1 MHPFNRINIEQFTE
15 SYNEA
20 YSQTACRPAKPLVRV
35 HLRKAVNKAHCV
47 GVAFTSESE
56 DRPPPGAEEFFD
68 FSVAELGEV
77 VEDLVV
83 VLVLH
88 DNVLFSQESSCFVFL
103 SLLCALKLI
112 PA

>member
-1 MHPFNRINIEQFTE
+1 M
-15 SYNEA
+15 
-20 YSQTACRPAKPLVRV
+20 YSSDLLSLLSSVKWP
-35 HLRKAVNKAHCV
+35 
-47 GVAFTSESE
+47 G
-56 DRPPPGAEEFFD
+56 DPPGHLPSPAAGEEELDTVHVALVGPRVLDSMPGSKKFFD
-68 FSVAELGEV
+68 FGVAEFGEV

-88 DNVLFSQESSCFVFL
+88 DNVLFSQECSCFVFF

>member
-1 MHPFNRINIEQFTE
+1 MR
-15 SYNEA
+15 
-20 YSQTACRPAKPLVRV
+20 
-35 HLRKAVNKAHCV
+35 HCV

-88 DNVLFSQESSCFVFL
+88 DDVLFSQNVLVLLSCHF
-103 SLLCALKLI
+103 SAR
-112 PA
+112 